1 MQIFNQP
8 PVPLLTPSTQQKTTE
23 VKSPS
28 TSDSAGAEAN
38 SSNDKLYYSQDKGRA
53 QYPQASP
60 EELFSRSEIAAKR
73 FGFPRIGVKPR
84 PKPPTPRPKP
94 PIPKPIT
101 PKPITPKPITPKPN
115 PLAPKPAKPMVPGLK
130 PAGGSNSP
138 GAARNTANDI
148 ARLQQNNAFP
158 PVSPSVAVMVR
169 NALLTS
175 GTSNLVNSG
184 FTVGQHFVSKA
195 LEERIDAQAKM
206 PGAEVNK
213 PDGTTDTVDSDATEE
228 QKIQARLTGAE
239 INTELLA
246 NEVIFINE
254 GPDARAVIASPD
266 APTDTHGRLTNL
278 EKRMDGIESQMPELA
293 KRYGLIYTPYV
304 APESSEAPTDQ
315 SRMENVEK
323 RYTSMKK
330 MIKTLVVL
338 KQNA

>member
-1 MQIFNQP
+1 M
-8 PVPLLTPSTQQKTTE
+8 
-23 VKSPS
+23 
-28 TSDSAGAEAN
+28 G
-38 SSNDKLYYSQDKGRA
+38 
-53 QYPQASP
+53 
-60 EELFSRSEIAAKR
+60 
-73 FGFPRIGVKPR
+73 
-84 PKPPTPRPKP
+84 
-94 PIPKPIT
+94 
-101 PKPITPKPITPKPN
+101 
-115 PLAPKPAKPMVPGLK
+115 PGLK

-184 FTVGQHFVSKA
+184 FTVGQHFVSKG

-254 GPDARAVIASPD
+254 GPDAKAVIASPD
-266 APTDTHGRLTNL
+266 APTDTHGRLINL
-278 EKRMDGIESQMPELA
+278 EKRMDAIESQMPELA

>member
-23 VKSPS
+23 VKSS
-28 TSDSAGAEAN
+28 SASDSAGTEAN
-38 SSNDKLYYSQDKGRA
+38 SSNDKPDYSQHKGRA

-60 EELFSRSEIAAKR
+60 EELFSRSKIAAKR
-73 FGFPRIGVKPR
+73 FGFPRISVKPR
-84 PKPPTPRPKP
+84 PKPKPPTPRPKP

-101 PKPITPKPITPKPN
+101 PKPS
-115 PLAPKPAKPMVPGLK
+115 PLAPKPAKPMGPGLK

-184 FTVGQHFVSKA
+184 FTVGQHFVSKG

-254 GPDARAVIASPD
+254 GPDAKAVIASPD
-266 APTDTHGRLTNL
+266 APTDTHGRLINL
-278 EKRMDGIESQMPELA
+278 EKRMDAIESQMPELA